1 MRTKLLCGNWKM
13 NLRKDEAVALAASV
27 RDAVAAVPEAVT
39 EVEDV
44 QCVLFPP
51 SPYLDAVSVV
61 LECSSVKLG
70 AQTLH
75 QAEDG
80 AYTGEVSASML
91 VDVGCEL
98 VIVGH
103 SERRHGLC
111 ESDVL
116 IAAKAERALDAGLTP
131 VVCVGETGE
140 ERASGETEA
149 VLLRQL
155 EPLKSMLPRCVLA
168 YEPVWAIGT
177 GRVATPRETQ
187 AIHAFLRAQLEEGG
201 ASVPILYGGS
211 LNSDNAPSLFTESDV
226 DGGLVGGASL
236 KAQEF
241 SKMLVQLQKSS
252 REDSIH
258 VHA

>member
-13 NLRKDEAVALAASV
+13 NLRKDAAQALAAAV
-27 RDAVAAVPEAVT
+27 RDSVAAAT
-39 EVEDV
+39 KVEGV

-51 SPYLDAVSVV
+51 FPYLDAVSSV
-61 LECSSVKLG
+61 LAHSPVKLG

-75 QAEDG
+75 EAEGG

-91 VDVGCEL
+91 LDMGCEL

-103 SERRHGLC
+103 SERRHGLH
-111 ESDVL
+111 ERDAL
-116 IAAKAERALDAGLTP
+116 IAAKTERALDAGLTP

-155 EPLKSMLPRCVLA
+155 ELLKSVLPRCVLA

-177 GRVATPRETQ
+177 GQVATPQE
-187 AIHAFLRAQLEEGG
+187 AEAVHAFLRGQLGAVG

-211 LNSDNAPSLFTESDV
+211 LNGDNAPSLFAESDV

-241 SKMLVQLQKSS
+241 SKMLAQLQKSS